1 MSEEQRTQLLDNL
14 ILGDQP
20 IIDRTMIALN
30 LPETPTAEVPL
41 VNDQKEE
48 TVTAVL
54 DCGSTTNFI
63 DKRIVEQLELPTKKL
78 ANPHPII
85 NSDGTENKI
94 GPVTHISVLEVW
106 TGKERHPLKF
116 DIVDSE
122 GKNLVLGF
130 PWFRAFDPR
139 IDWIKRTT
147 IEQIR
152 IRTTPLAWEQWRRNE
167 VNRRKQG
174 LGAQMKP
181 TTTCRD
187 GYLTAKTNTPKD
199 GNLMIAAT
207 RTRQTWMPRVARN
220 EPNRGLDTQETSTT
234 RIAPRRAQKTLD
246 QLLEEIAGL
255 ATQGQPGQMN
265 RYTTPN
271 RRMGTLETPMTTDRR
286 LGTWKKP
293 TMKPKKDRQYLKNN
307 RRTMRMDARIGH
319 RDYLEGQVE
328 GEESED
334 KFPLAHFENLLQ
346 RFKTTTDEEDRRT
359 LFLELDTTYGSGKAL
374 SPKRETTE
382 APGESADRIANQKAE
397 IDADRQTPR
406 TGAPRAQEQ
415 EEVIDD
421 DHGRMTIDRDDAD
434 AIPDDSDSAEVALHR
449 MIAEPTS
456 EDPISRFDRILKIFL
471 GSPSAQKPPYA
482 EDIQYHTRRLLT
494 NCTNA
499 FRATNAHDAAT
510 WQYPLYLASWLHER
524 QNASPGRA
532 TTDIVVPKFKY
543 TKKEEASTDYLATS
557 DPDVISYTPI
567 SDQSPNYPGLG
578 SGRCSFHVGCDG
590 NEEWDNGWPPV
601 PEDIDNARQA
611 CDGTPA

>member
-1 MSEEQRTQLLDNL
+1 M
-14 ILGDQP
+14 
-20 IIDRTMIALN
+20 
-30 LPETPTAEVPL
+30 
-41 VNDQKEE
+41 
-48 TVTAVL
+48 
-54 DCGSTTNFI
+54 
-63 DKRIVEQLELPTKKL
+63 
-78 ANPHPII
+78 
-85 NSDGTENKI
+85 
-94 GPVTHISVLEVW
+94 
-106 TGKERHPLKF
+106 
-116 DIVDSE
+116 
-122 GKNLVLGF
+122 
-130 PWFRAFDPR
+130 
-139 IDWIKRTT
+139 
-147 IEQIR
+147 EQIR
-152 IRTTPLAWEQWRRNE
+152 IRTTPLAWEQWRKDE

-174 LGAQMKP
+174 M
-181 TTTCRD
+181 
-187 GYLTAKTNTPKD
+187 
-199 GNLMIAAT
+199 
-207 RTRQTWMPRVARN
+207 
-220 EPNRGLDTQETSTT
+220 DTQMTSTT
-234 RIAPRRAQKTLD
+234 RIAPRRARKTLD

-255 ATQGQPGQMN
+255 ATQGQPEQTN
-265 RYTTPN
+265 RYMMPN

-334 KFPLAHFENLLQ
+334 NFPLAHFENLLQ

-374 SPKRETTE
+374 SPREEITE
-382 APGESADRIANQKAE
+382 APEESADRIANQKAK

-406 TGAPRAQEQ
+406 TEALRAQEQ

-421 DHGRMTIDRDDAD
+421 DHDRMLIDRDDTD
-434 AIPDDSDSAEVALHR
+434 AIPDDSDSAGVALNR
-449 MIAEPTS
+449 IMTEPTS
-456 EDPISRFDRILKIFL
+456 EDPISRLDRILKIFL
-471 GSPSAQKPPYA
+471 GSPSTQKPPYA

-499 FRATNAHDAAT
+499 FRAASANDAAT
-510 WQYPLYLASWLHER
+510 WQYPLFLASWLYER
-524 QNASPGRA
+524 QNASPGRV

-567 SDQSPNYPGLG
+567 SDQPPNYPGLG
-578 SGRCSFHVGCDG
+578 SGRCSFHVGCNG

-601 PEDIDNARQA
+601 PEDIDNTRQA